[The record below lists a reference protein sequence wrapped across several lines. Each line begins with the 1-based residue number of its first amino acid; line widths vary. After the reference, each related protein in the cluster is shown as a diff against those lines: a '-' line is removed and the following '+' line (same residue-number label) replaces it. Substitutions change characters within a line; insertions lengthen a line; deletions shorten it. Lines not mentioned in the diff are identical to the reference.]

1 MQEYIIS
8 IKHTSQY
15 HWKPWWLN
23 PPIWLSLIFSGCWR
37 LISFQFSTTRF
48 LTQLSPKF
56 GWWKSRLPN
65 FALFLIWF
73 ARKSHAPL
81 MPHLWVNSRRRLS
94 AASAAPFVADV
105 CPTSSEAVANS
116 SGIRLISLRIELSET
131 PFHGQFLRPDI
142 ELEPHFENYWVD
154 SQECNQSIIYMVWN
168 SLKITQTCSRS
179 GLYLKP
185 RDWFQSIYYRKNA
198 SFSNFWSQAGDLVA
212 QNPLALEDWIQS

>member
-23 PPIWLSLIFSGCWR
+23 PPHLVIFD
-37 LISFQFSTTRF
+37 FQWMLKVNIVPIFHKTRF

-73 ARKSHAPL
+73 ARTSHAPL

-116 SGIRLISLRIELSET
+116 SGIRLILLRIELSET

-142 ELEPHFENYWVD
+142 ELEPHFENYW
-154 SQECNQSIIYMVWN
+154 EKCNKSIISMVWN
-168 SLKITQTCSRS
+168 TLKITQTCSRS